1 MKGRSG
7 RDKSFFMSSNEIQT
21 AKQKGEQYA
30 IYFWSNLG
38 RKKNPTEPTEIIPD
52 PVTNL
57 NIQECDNC
65 LNYLISLE
73 KFRK

>member
-1 MKGRSG
+1 
-7 RDKSFFMSSNEIQT
+7 MSSNEIQT
-21 AKQKGEQYA
+21 AKQLGKQYA

-38 RKKNPTEPTEIIPD
+38 GKNNPSEPTEIIQD

-73 KFRK
+73 NLRK